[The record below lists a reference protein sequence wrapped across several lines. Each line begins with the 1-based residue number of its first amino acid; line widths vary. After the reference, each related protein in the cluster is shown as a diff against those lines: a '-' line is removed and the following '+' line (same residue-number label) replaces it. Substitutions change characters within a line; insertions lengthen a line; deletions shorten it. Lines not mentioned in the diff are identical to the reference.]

1 MKNDKKTI
9 GVDAV
14 NKALEILNCFTE
26 KNEALTITKIA
37 NITGDHKSRISR
49 ISKSLENFGYLR
61 KIKSGEFK
69 IGHTIPRLFEI
80 YESSFNLKNSICKK
94 VDVRDRDALVAAVR
108 EAEAIYGPTDMMF
121 NNAGVARLA
130 DISTQDPNEW
140 DEMIDVNTKGVMNG
154 IYAVM
159 SDMKARKSGTIVN
172 MSSIAGRKV
181 YEDHTVYCG
190 TKYFVHAISESIR
203 GYLSPH
209 NVRVIV
215 FSPGNIEAEVLN
227 GITDPNTLAAFIALS
242 SS

>member
-1 MKNDKKTI
+1 MTKKL
-9 GVDAV
+9 AV
-14 NKALEILNCFTE
+14 
-26 KNEALTITKIA
+26 
-37 NITGDHKSRISR
+37 ITGASSGIGEATAKTFSNAGYPTLLLARR
-49 ISKSLENFGYLR
+49 LE
-61 KIKSGEFK
+61 KME
-69 IGHTIPRLFEI
+69 
-80 YESSFNLKNSICKK
+80 SFNLTNSICKK
-94 VDVRDRDALVAAVR
+94 VDVRNRDALVSAIR
-108 EAEAIYGPTDMMF
+108 EAEKQYGPTDMIF

-130 DISTQDPNEW
+130 DIASQKPDEW
-140 DEMIDVNTKGVMNG
+140 DEMIAVNTNGVMNG

-159 SDMKARKSGTIVN
+159 NDMKSRKSGTIVN

-227 GITDPNTLAAFIALS
+227 GITDPNTLAAYKANIKRIGGRISPDYVAKMILFAYEMPQNVIMQEVVVTPTKQDY
-242 SS
+242 

>member
-1 MKNDKKTI
+1 MTKPL
-9 GVDAV
+9 AV
-14 NKALEILNCFTE
+14 
-26 KNEALTITKIA
+26 
-37 NITGDHKSRISR
+37 ITGASSGIGEATAKVFSEAGYPTLLLARRI
-49 ISKSLENFGYLR
+49 
-61 KIKSGEFK
+61 
-69 IGHTIPRLFEI
+69 EI
-80 YESSFNLKNSICKK
+80 MESFNLKNSICKK

-209 NVRVIV
+209 NVRVIMM
-215 FSPGNIEAEVLN
+215 SPGNIEAEVLN
-227 GITDPNTLAAFIALS
+227 GITDPNTLAAYKANIERIGGRISPDYVAKMILFAYEMPQNVIMQEVVVTPTKQDY
-242 SS
+242 

>member
-1 MKNDKKTI
+1 MKPKTI
-9 GVDAV
+9 HATSVVIEDSGVLIVGNSGLGKSDL
-14 NKALEILNCFTE
+14 ALRLIDSGATLISDD
-26 KNEALTITKIA
+26 IT
-37 NITGDHKSRISR
+37 
-49 ISKSLENFGYLR
+49 
-61 KIKSGEFK
+61 
-69 IGHTIPRLFEI
+69 
-80 YESSFNLKNSICKK
+80 ICKK

-108 EAEAIYGPTDMMF
+108 EAEETYGPTDMMF

-242 SS
+242 SSLQSMKTYFPSSIIFGSSKSLVCSGCHENT